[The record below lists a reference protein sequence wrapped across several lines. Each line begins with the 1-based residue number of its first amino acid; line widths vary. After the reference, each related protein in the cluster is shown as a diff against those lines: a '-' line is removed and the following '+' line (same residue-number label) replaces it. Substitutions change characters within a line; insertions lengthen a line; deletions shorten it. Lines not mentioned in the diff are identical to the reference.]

1 MRFAVG
7 SNGGLPKPELTQA
20 GIFRLYTGGVE
31 GRRTVPVLDIDVF
44 SRAVAGIYD
53 ASMDVERWPDALAQ
67 LAAMFGG
74 TSSQI
79 TVASSLSNIEFL
91 KTWGLSEANLAQT
104 LSKFAALT
112 PTDPRREMLA
122 TLYKATHCR
131 QFVSDEELRTSEMYK
146 QVLGPNN
153 VEYCMCLVI
162 PVDQQTVLNLA
173 VMRGPQLSPFTA
185 EDCVDFGRFAPHA
198 TRATSLHGT
207 FRRCRD
213 ELATVKALLDGV
225 PLGMMVV
232 DDDELKVVNRA
243 AQTMLDEGNAL
254 RLYNGRLGGATTSQ
268 EAKLHAALDEARSD
282 GNKPIG
288 ISLPI
293 DYAEPIRGLA
303 RKLHPDSAHMVGVA
317 SEAVA
322 LYLTDPRRPLET
334 PEEILQRLF
343 GLTPRE
349 ASLLRL
355 LAKGE
360 DLQTAAAQLG
370 ITFETARSYLKR
382 IMETTGV
389 NRQAELVHLVLSSP
403 AWIAGGYS
411 SPFGCT

>member
-1 MRFAVG
+1 
-7 SNGGLPKPELTQA
+7 
-20 GIFRLYTGGVE
+20 
-31 GRRTVPVLDIDVF
+31 
-44 SRAVAGIYD
+44 
-53 ASMDVERWPDALAQ
+53 
-67 LAAMFGG
+67 
-74 TSSQI
+74 
-79 TVASSLSNIEFL
+79 
-91 KTWGLSEANLAQT
+91 
-104 LSKFAALT
+104 
-112 PTDPRREMLA
+112 
-122 TLYKATHCR
+122 
-131 QFVSDEELRTSEMYK
+131 
-146 QVLGPNN
+146 
-153 VEYCMCLVI
+153 
-162 PVDQQTVLNLA
+162 
-173 VMRGPQLSPFTA
+173 VMRGPQLLPFTA
-185 EDCVDFGRFAPHA
+185 EDCLDFGRLAPHA
-198 TRATSLHGT
+198 TRATSMHGT

-232 DDDELKVVNRA
+232 DDDELKVANRA
-243 AQTMLDEGNAL
+243 ARTMLDEGNAL

-268 EAKLHAALDEARSD
+268 NAKLYAALDEARSD
-282 GNKPIG
+282 DKPIG
-288 ISLPI
+288 VSLPI
-293 DYAEPIRGLA
+293 DHGEPIRGLA
-303 RKLHPDSAHMVGVA
+303 RKLHPHSAHMVGAA

-322 LYLTDPRRPLET
+322 LYLTDPRKPLET

-403 AWIAGGYS
+403 AWIAGG
-411 SPFGCT
+411 